1 MCSGMK
7 VYGLNVHSTGDLD
20 LPDKMLVAEQ
30 QPMNVCDSVWEYDN
44 GECKQVS

>member
-7 VYGLNVHSTGDLD
+7 FYGLNVLSIDDSYLTSEFGD
-20 LPDKMLVAEQ
+20 ER

>member
-20 LPDKMLVAEQ
+20 LTSEFGDER